1 MKIRSKLV
9 IGLSALCAG
18 GTLAA
23 GIATEGFALSAFATD
38 APNAKKA
45 AQEAGAARKAI
56 AKRKAG
62 DAVAHAEAA
71 VANDPQNAEYR
82 ALLGQA
88 YLLAGRFASAN
99 QALADTLTLNPGDG
113 RAALNLVLAK
123 IAGGDWPGARA
134 MLDSHEDTIAAADR
148 GLAYALAGDPVK
160 AVEILGPASR
170 ADDATPKTR
179 QNLALALALSG
190 RWAEAKQVASV
201 DVAPDQL
208 NARMMQWVNFARP
221 TNAYDQVA
229 ALLNVTPAQDF
240 GQPVR
245 LALAQQN
252 VMLAAATVQPVQPVQ
267 TAPVPEAVDT
277 YMPGVPANAEAVA
290 AEAGVS
296 TAVAAAAPAVAVTE
310 ANPVA
315 GTNAGVVFGPR
326 TEVVQSVPVAAVRVS
341 APSVA
346 VSAKAPR
353 LIEKSGVAAKP
364 ARGNF
369 YVQLGAYVSPAVA
382 RDAWNRMDDRVA
394 GLAGQTP
401 YGAKVSTKAGN
412 FYRLSVGGYDR
423 SGANA
428 LCQQIK
434 ASGQT
439 CFVRAGAG
447 DATAAWVKPGTR
459 LAAR

>member
-9 IGLSALCAG
+9 IGLSALAAG

-23 GIATEGFALSAFATD
+23 GITTQGFALSAFATD

-134 MLDSHEDTIAAADR
+134 MLDSHEDTIPAADR

-160 AVEILGPASR
+160 AVEILGPAAR
-170 ADDATPKTR
+170 AEDATAKTR

-229 ALLNVTPAQDF
+229 ALLNVTPVQDL

-252 VMLAAATVQPVQPVQ
+252 VMLAAATVQPVQ
-267 TAPVPEAVDT
+267 TAPAPEAVDT

-326 TEVVQSVPVAAVRVS
+326 AEVVQSVPVAAVRAS

-346 VSAKAPR
+346 VAAKAPR
-353 LIEKSGVAAKP
+353 LIEKSAVAAKP
-364 ARGNF
+364 SRGNF

-382 RDAWNRMDDRVA
+382 RDAWNRMDDRVP

-434 ASGQT
+434 SSGQT

>member
-1 MKIRSKLV
+1 MMKIRSKLV
-9 IGLSALCAG
+9 IGLSALCAS
-18 GTLAA
+18 GTLATA
-23 GIATEGFALSAFATD
+23 IATEGFALSAFATD

-45 AQEAGAARKAI
+45 AQEAAQARKAI

-99 QALADTLTLNPGDG
+99 QALGDALTLNPGDG
-113 RAALNLVLAK
+113 RAALNQVLAK
-123 IAGGDWPGARA
+123 IAGGDWAGARA
-134 MLDSHEDTIAAADR
+134 MLDSHEDTIPAADR
-148 GLAYALAGDPVK
+148 GLAFALAGDPVK
-160 AVEILGPASR
+160 AVEILSPAAR
-170 ADDATPKTR
+170 AEDATAKTR

-208 NARMMQWVNFARP
+208 NARMMQWLSFARP

-229 ALLNVTPAQDF
+229 SLLNVTAVQDA

-252 VMLAAATVQPVQPVQ
+252 VMLAAAATQPVQ
-267 TAPVPEAVDT
+267 TVPDAVDT

-290 AEAGVS
+290 AEAGV
-296 TAVAAAAPAVAVTE
+296 TPVAVAAAAPAVAV
-310 ANPVA
+310 A
-315 GTNAGVVFGPR
+315 GTNDGVVFGPR
-326 TEVVQSVPVAAVRVS
+326 AEVVQAVPVAAVRAPAAKLSVS
-341 APSVA
+341 AR
-346 VSAKAPR
+346 APR
-353 LIEKSGVAAKP
+353 LVEAGAVTTARPS
-364 ARGNF
+364 RGNF
-369 YVQLGAYVSPAVA
+369 YVQLGAYVNPAVA
-382 RDAWNRMDDRVA
+382 RDAWNRMDDRVPA
-394 GLAGQTP
+394 LAGQTP
-401 YGAKVSTKAGN
+401 YGVKVSTRAGN

-434 ASGQT
+434 SSGQS
-439 CFVRAGAG
+439 CFVRASAG
-447 DATAAWVKPGTR
+447 DSTAAWVKPGTR
-459 LAAR
+459 VASR

>member
-1 MKIRSKLV
+1 MKTRSKLV

-23 GIATEGFALSAFATD
+23 GIATQGFALSAFATD

-99 QALADTLTLNPGDG
+99 QALGDALTLNPGDG
-113 RAALNLVLAK
+113 RVALNQVLAK
-123 IAGGDWPGARA
+123 IAGGDWAGARA
-134 MLDSHEDTIAAADR
+134 MLDSHQDTIPAADR
-148 GLAYALAGDPVK
+148 GLAFALAGDPVK
-160 AVEILGPASR
+160 AVEILGPAAR
-170 ADDATPKTR
+170 AEDATAKTR

-201 DVAPDQL
+201 DVAPDQIS
-208 NARMMQWVNFARP
+208 ARMLQWVNFARP

-229 ALLNVTPAQDF
+229 ALLNVTPVQDA

-252 VMLAAATVQPVQPVQ
+252 VMLAAAATQPVQ
-267 TAPVPEAVDT
+267 TVPAQDAVDT

-290 AEAGVS
+290 AEASV
-296 TAVAAAAPAVAVTE
+296 AAPAAEAAPVALAE
-310 ANPVA
+310 AAPVA

-326 TEVVQSVPVAAVRVS
+326 AEVVQTVPVAAVR
-341 APSVA
+341 APA
-346 VSAKAPR
+346 AAKASLSARAPAP
-353 LIEKSGVAAKP
+353 IEKAATAKP
-364 ARGNF
+364 SRGNF

-382 RDAWNRMDDRVA
+382 RDAWNRMDDRVPA
-394 GLAGQTP
+394 LASQTP

-423 SGANA
+423 SGATA

-447 DATAAWVKPGTR
+447 DATAAWVKPGVR
-459 LAAR
+459 MASR

>member
-1 MKIRSKLV
+1 MKIRSKFV
-9 IGLSALCAG
+9 IGLSALAASS
-18 GTLAA
+18 TLA
-23 GIATEGFALSAFATD
+23 GVIATEGFALSAFATD

-45 AQEAGAARKAI
+45 AQEAGQARKAI
-56 AKRKAG
+56 EKRKAG

-99 QALADTLTLNPGDG
+99 QALGDALTLNPGDG
-113 RAALNLVLAK
+113 RVALNQVLAK
-123 IAGGDWPGARA
+123 IAGGDWAGARA
-134 MLDSHEDTIAAADR
+134 MLDGHADTIPAADR
-148 GLAYALAGDPVK
+148 GLAFALAGDPVK
-160 AVEILGPASR
+160 AVEILGPAAR
-170 ADDATPKTR
+170 AEDATAKTR

-208 NARMMQWVNFARP
+208 NARMMQWLSFARP

-229 ALLNVTPAQDF
+229 ALLNVTPVQDA
-240 GQPVR
+240 GQPQQ

-252 VMLAAATVQPVQPVQ
+252 VMLAAAATQPVQPVQ
-267 TAPVPEAVDT
+267 VPEAVDT

-296 TAVAAAAPAVAVTE
+296 TAAVAAAAPAVAMTE

-326 TEVVQSVPVAAVRVS
+326 AEVVQKVSAAAMRAAV
-341 APSVA
+341 PTVA

-353 LIEKSGVAAKP
+353 LIEKSAAIARP

-369 YVQLGAYVSPAVA
+369 YVQLGAYVNPAVA

-394 GLAGQTP
+394 ALAGQTP
-401 YGAKVSTKAGN
+401 YGAKISTKAGN

-423 SGANA
+423 DGANA
-428 LCQQIK
+428 LCRQVK

-459 LAAR
+459 VAAR

>member
-1 MKIRSKLV
+1 MKTRSKLV

-23 GIATEGFALSAFATD
+23 GIATQGFALSAFATD

-71 VANDPQNAEYR
+71 VANDPQNADYR

-99 QALADTLTLNPGDG
+99 QALGDALTLNPGDG
-113 RAALNLVLAK
+113 RAALNQVLAK
-123 IAGGDWPGARA
+123 IAGGDWAGARA
-134 MLDSHEDTIAAADR
+134 MLDSHQDTIPAADR
-148 GLAYALAGDPVK
+148 GLAFALAGDPVK
-160 AVEILGPASR
+160 AVEILGPAAR
-170 ADDATPKTR
+170 AEDATAKTR

-201 DVAPDQL
+201 DVAPDQI
-208 NARMMQWVNFARP
+208 NARMLQWVNFARP

-229 ALLNVTPAQDF
+229 ALLNVTPVQDA

-252 VMLAAATVQPVQPVQ
+252 VMLAAAATQPVQ
-267 TAPVPEAVDT
+267 TVPAQDAVDT
-277 YMPGVPANAEAVA
+277 YMPGAPANAEAVA
-290 AEAGVS
+290 AEASV
-296 TAVAAAAPAVAVTE
+296 AAPAAEAAPVALAE
-310 ANPVA
+310 AAPVA

-326 TEVVQSVPVAAVRVS
+326 AEVVQTVPVAAVRVP
-341 APSVA
+341 AA
-346 VSAKAPR
+346 AKASLSARAPAA
-353 LIEKSGVAAKP
+353 IEKVATAKP
-364 ARGNF
+364 SRGNF

-382 RDAWNRMDDRVA
+382 RDAWNRMDDRVPA
-394 GLAGQTP
+394 LASQTP
-401 YGAKVSTKAGN
+401 YGAKVSTKAGS

-423 SGANA
+423 SGATA

-447 DATAAWVKPGTR
+447 DATAAWAKPGVR
-459 LAAR
+459 MASR

>member
-1 MKIRSKLV
+1 MKIRNKFV
-9 IGLSALCAG
+9 IGLSALAAS

-99 QALADTLTLNPGDG
+99 QALGDALALNPGDG
-113 RAALNLVLAK
+113 RAALNQVLAK
-123 IAGGDWPGARA
+123 IAGGDWAGARA
-134 MLDSHEDTIAAADR
+134 MLDSHEDTIPAADR
-148 GLAYALAGDPVK
+148 GLAFALAGDPVK
-160 AVEILGPASR
+160 AIEILGPAAR
-170 ADDATPKTR
+170 ADDATAKTR

-190 RWAEAKQVASV
+190 RWSEAKQVASV
-201 DVAPDQL
+201 DVAPDQI
-208 NARMMQWVNFARP
+208 NARMMQWLSFARP
-221 TNAYDQVA
+221 VNAYDQVA
-229 ALLNVTPAQDF
+229 ALLNVTPVQDA

-252 VMLAAATVQPVQPVQ
+252 VMLAAATVQPVQI
-267 TAPVPEAVDT
+267 APAPEAVDT

-290 AEAGVS
+290 VEAGVAT

-326 TEVVQSVPVAAVRVS
+326 AEVVQTVPVAAVRAPAAKVS
-341 APSVA
+341 

-353 LIEKSGVAAKP
+353 LIEKSAVAAKP

-369 YVQLGAYVSPAVA
+369 YVQLGAYVNPAVA

-394 GLAGQTP
+394 ALAGQTP

-434 ASGQT
+434 SSGQT

-447 DATAAWVKPGTR
+447 DATAAWVKPGR
-459 LAAR
+459 ERVASR

>member
-1 MKIRSKLV
+1 MKTRSKLV

-23 GIATEGFALSAFATD
+23 GIATQGFALSAFATD

-71 VANDPQNAEYR
+71 VANDPQNADYR

-99 QALADTLTLNPGDG
+99 QALGDALTLNPGDG
-113 RAALNLVLAK
+113 RVALNQVLAK
-123 IAGGDWPGARA
+123 IAGGDWAGARA
-134 MLDSHEDTIAAADR
+134 MLDSHQDTIPAADR
-148 GLAYALAGDPVK
+148 GLAFALAGDPVK
-160 AVEILGPASR
+160 AVEILGPAAR
-170 ADDATPKTR
+170 AEDATAKTR

-201 DVAPDQL
+201 DVAPDQI
-208 NARMMQWVNFARP
+208 NARMLQWVNFARP

-229 ALLNVTPAQDF
+229 ALLNVTPVQDA

-252 VMLAAATVQPVQPVQ
+252 VMLAAAATQPVQ
-267 TAPVPEAVDT
+267 TVPAQDAVDT

-290 AEAGVS
+290 AEAS
-296 TAVAAAAPAVAVTE
+296 IAAPAAEAAPVALAE
-310 ANPVA
+310 AAPVA

-326 TEVVQSVPVAAVRVS
+326 AEVVQTVPVAAVRVP
-341 APSVA
+341 AA
-346 VSAKAPR
+346 AKASLSARAPVA
-353 LIEKSGVAAKP
+353 IEKVATAKP
-364 ARGNF
+364 SRGNF

-382 RDAWNRMDDRVA
+382 RDAWNRMDDRVPA
-394 GLAGQTP
+394 LASQTP
-401 YGAKVSTKAGN
+401 YGAKVSTKAGS

-423 SGANA
+423 SGATA

-447 DATAAWVKPGTR
+447 DATAAWVKPGVR
-459 LAAR
+459 MASR

>member
-1 MKIRSKLV
+1 MKTRSKLV

-23 GIATEGFALSAFATD
+23 GIATQGFALSAFATD

-71 VANDPQNAEYR
+71 VANDPQNADYR

-99 QALADTLTLNPGDG
+99 QALGDALTLNPGDG
-113 RAALNLVLAK
+113 RVALNQVLAK
-123 IAGGDWPGARA
+123 IAGGDWAGARA
-134 MLDSHEDTIAAADR
+134 MLDSHQDTIPAADR
-148 GLAYALAGDPVK
+148 GLAFALAGDPVK
-160 AVEILGPASR
+160 AVEILGPAAR
-170 ADDATPKTR
+170 AEDATAKTR

-201 DVAPDQL
+201 DVAPDQI
-208 NARMMQWVNFARP
+208 NARMMQWVSFARP

-229 ALLNVTPAQDF
+229 ALLNVTPVQDA
-240 GQPVR
+240 GQPVQ

-252 VMLAAATVQPVQPVQ
+252 VMLAAAATQPVQ
-267 TAPVPEAVDT
+267 TVPAQDAVDT

-290 AEAGVS
+290 AETSV
-296 TAVAAAAPAVAVTE
+296 TAPAAEAASVALAE
-310 ANPVA
+310 AAPVA

-326 TEVVQSVPVAAVRVS
+326 TEVVQSVPTAAVRAPVAAKASLS
-341 APSVA
+341 ARAPTPIEKA
-346 VSAKAPR
+346 VS
-353 LIEKSGVAAKP
+353 AKP

-382 RDAWNRMDDRVA
+382 RDAWNRMDDRVPA
-394 GLAGQTP
+394 LASQTP

-447 DATAAWVKPGTR
+447 DATAAWVKPGVR
-459 LAAR
+459 MASR

>member
-1 MKIRSKLV
+1 MKTRSKLV

-23 GIATEGFALSAFATD
+23 GIATQGFALSAFATD

-71 VANDPQNAEYR
+71 VANDPQNADYR

-99 QALADTLTLNPGDG
+99 QALGDALTLNPGDG
-113 RAALNLVLAK
+113 RVALNQVLAK
-123 IAGGDWPGARA
+123 IAGGDWAGARA
-134 MLDSHEDTIAAADR
+134 MLDSHQDTIPAADR
-148 GLAYALAGDPVK
+148 GLAFALAGDPVK
-160 AVEILGPASR
+160 AVEILGPAAR
-170 ADDATPKTR
+170 AEDATAKTR

-201 DVAPDQL
+201 DVAPDQI
-208 NARMMQWVNFARP
+208 NARMMQWVSFARP

-229 ALLNVTPAQDF
+229 ALLNVTPVQDA
-240 GQPVR
+240 GQPVQ

-252 VMLAAATVQPVQPVQ
+252 VMLAAAATQPVQ
-267 TAPVPEAVDT
+267 TVPAQDAVDT

-290 AEAGVS
+290 AEASV
-296 TAVAAAAPAVAVTE
+296 TAPAAEAAPVALAE
-310 ANPVA
+310 AAPVA

-326 TEVVQSVPVAAVRVS
+326 TEVVQSVPAAAVR
-341 APSVA
+341 APVA
-346 VSAKAPR
+346 VTKVSLSARAPAP
-353 LIEKSGVAAKP
+353 IEKAVSAKP

-382 RDAWNRMDDRVA
+382 RDAWNRMDDRVPA
-394 GLAGQTP
+394 LAGQTP
-401 YGAKVSTKAGN
+401 YGAKVSTKAGS

-423 SGANA
+423 SGADA
-428 LCQQIK
+428 LCRQVRS
-434 ASGQT
+434 SGQT

-447 DATAAWVKPGTR
+447 DATAAWVKPGVR
-459 LAAR
+459 MASR

>member
-1 MKIRSKLV
+1 MKTRSKLV

-23 GIATEGFALSAFATD
+23 GIATQGFALSAFATD

-71 VANDPQNAEYR
+71 VANDPQNADYR

-99 QALADTLTLNPGDG
+99 QALGDALTLNPGDG
-113 RAALNLVLAK
+113 RVALNQVLAK
-123 IAGGDWPGARA
+123 IAGGDWAGARA
-134 MLDSHEDTIAAADR
+134 MLDSHQDTIPAADR
-148 GLAYALAGDPVK
+148 GLAFALAGDPVK
-160 AVEILGPASR
+160 AVEILGPAAR
-170 ADDATPKTR
+170 AEDATAKTR

-201 DVAPDQL
+201 DVAPDQI
-208 NARMMQWVNFARP
+208 NARMMQWVSFARP

-229 ALLNVTPAQDF
+229 ALLNVTPVQDA
-240 GQPVR
+240 GQPVQ

-252 VMLAAATVQPVQPVQ
+252 VMLAAAATQPVQ
-267 TAPVPEAVDT
+267 TVPAQDAVDT

-290 AEAGVS
+290 AEASV
-296 TAVAAAAPAVAVTE
+296 AAPAAEAAPVALAE
-310 ANPVA
+310 AAPVA

-326 TEVVQSVPVAAVRVS
+326 TEVVQSVPAAAVRAPVAAKASLS
-341 APSVA
+341 ARAPAPIEKA
-346 VSAKAPR
+346 VS
-353 LIEKSGVAAKP
+353 AKP

-382 RDAWNRMDDRVA
+382 RDAWNRMDDRVPA
-394 GLAGQTP
+394 LAGQTP
-401 YGAKVSTKAGN
+401 FGAKVSTKAGS

-423 SGANA
+423 GGADA
-428 LCQQIK
+428 LCRQVRS
-434 ASGQT
+434 SGQT

-447 DATAAWVKPGTR
+447 DATAAWVKPGVR
-459 LAAR
+459 MASR